1 MEVSVT
7 QQAIVK
13 ASGETVNGN
22 ILKYIPKSS
31 NTTTYNAYQF
41 NLTERLTADTT
52 YTIQFWDVDV
62 SHSAKT
68 EAELNVSVYMG
79 GGSKVLYRWQ
89 GTNYFTNGHTDYLV
103 GTFTL
108 TSDQAS
114 HSDNAN
120 LWLNIYNSTPSA
132 SGTMNMHIG
141 KWKMEKGSVA
151 TPWNPASVDS
161 MYVGDVCGFTEL
173 NGNHCS
179 FGESCIVAIEFIEI

>member
-1 MEVSVT
+1 MGLNIS
-7 QQAIVK
+7 QQGIVK

-22 ILKYIPKSS
+22 MLEYITKSS

-41 NLTERLTADTT
+41 NLTERLTANTT

-68 EAELNVSVYMG
+68 EDQLNVSVYMG
-79 GGSKVLYRWQ
+79 GGSKVLCRWQ
-89 GTNYFTNGHTDYLV
+89 GTDYFTNGHADYLAI
-103 GTFTL
+103 TFTL
-108 TSDQAS
+108 TSSQAS

-120 LWLNIYNSTPSA
+120 LWLNIYNSTPGV

-151 TPWNPASVDS
+151 TPWIPASTDPI
-161 MYVGDVCGFTEL
+161 YVGDSCGFTEI
-173 NGNHCS
+173 GTTQCS
-179 FGESCIVAIEFIEI
+179 FGQNYVITNELIEI